1 MRFFIA
7 FYENLRMAFTALR
20 AHKMRAFLTTL
31 GIIIG
36 VLTIIA
42 ISTVISGLNR
52 AFMSE
57 ISALGSDVLYIQ
69 KYPWLAG
76 MDWFK
81 YRNRKNITLKEAQ
94 AVMNQ
99 ARLAEAISYSVG
111 TRRTVKYN
119 GETLKRVRIVGTTEG
134 YRETANAYPAY
145 GRFLIESDVQ
155 HRRSV
160 CVLGWT
166 VAEKLFKNV
175 NPIGREVKIGGYYFR
190 VIGILEK
197 KGSLFG
203 QNLDEIVIIPF
214 GVFRKIYGTR
224 RSLTITVKV
233 GDPELV
239 EDAKDE
245 LRGIL
250 RRVRKL
256 TPRQEDDFAINQ
268 QDMLTSFYKQI
279 TTTLYIVAIGIGAI
293 SLLVG
298 GIGIMNIM
306 LVSVTERTREI
317 GIRKALGARRFDIL
331 SQFLVEAITICLM
344 GGIIGI
350 LLGFVVGALIGAF
363 TPLPATISLWSIVM
377 GLLFTSSVGI
387 FFGLY
392 PAAKAAKL
400 SPIEALRYE

>member
-1 MRFFIA
+1 MRFLIA
-7 FYENLRMAFTALR
+7 FYENLRMAITALR
-20 AHKMRAFLTTL
+20 THKMRAFLTTL
-31 GIIIG
+31 GIVIG

-52 AFMSE
+52 AFTSE

-69 KYPWLAG
+69 KYPWMTG

-81 YRNRKNITLKEAQ
+81 YRNRKDITLREAK
-94 AVMNQ
+94 AVMKY
-99 ARLAEAISYSVG
+99 ARFAKAVSYSVG
-111 TRRTVKYN
+111 TSRTVKFRD
-119 GETLKRVRIVGTTEG
+119 ESASDVRIIGTIES
-134 YRETANAYPAY
+134 YRDTYNAYPAF
-145 GRFLIESDVQ
+145 GRFLIPSDVQ
-155 HRRSV
+155 HRRFV

-175 NPIGREVKIGGYYFR
+175 NPLGREVKIGGYYFR
-190 VIGILEK
+190 VVGVLEK
-197 KGSLFG
+197 RGSLFG
-203 QNLDEIVIIPF
+203 FNLDEMVIIPF
-214 GVFRKIYGTR
+214 GVFRKLYGTR

-233 GDPELV
+233 GDPQLLEQ
-239 EDAKDE
+239 ARDE

-250 RRVRKL
+250 RRVRHL
-256 TPRQEDDFAINQ
+256 SPRDEDDFAINQ
-268 QDMLTSFYKQI
+268 QDMLTNFYKQL
-279 TTTLYIVAIGIGAI
+279 TGTLYIVAIGIGAI

-317 GIRKALGARRFDIL
+317 GIRKAIGARRFDIL
-331 SQFLVEAITICLM
+331 SQFLIEAVTICML
-344 GGIIGI
+344 GGLIGI
-350 LLGFVVGALIGAF
+350 LLGFAVGKMISAF
-363 TPLPATISLWSIVM
+363 TPLPASISVWSVLL

-392 PAAKAAKL
+392 PAAKAARL

>member
-1 MRFFIA
+1 MRFIIA
-7 FYENLRMAFTALR
+7 FYENLRMALTALR

-69 KYPWLAG
+69 KYPWLSG

-81 YRNRKNITLKEAQ
+81 YRNRKNITLREAQ
-94 AVMNQ
+94 AVMKY
-99 ARLAEAISYSVG
+99 AKLAKAVSYSVG
-111 TRRTVKYN
+111 TSRTVKYRD
-119 GETLKRVRIVGTTEG
+119 ESVKRVRIIGTTEG
-134 YRETANAYPAY
+134 YRETYNAYPAY
-145 GRFLIESDVQ
+145 GRFLIPTDVQ
-155 HRRSV
+155 HRRFV
-160 CVLGWT
+160 CVLGWS

-190 VIGILEK
+190 VVGILEK
-197 KGSLFG
+197 KGNLFG
-203 QNLDEIVIIPF
+203 LNLDEMAVIPF
-214 GVFRKIYGTR
+214 GVFRRLYGFR

-233 GDPELV
+233 GDPKLL
-239 EDAKDE
+239 DKAKDE

-250 RRVRKL
+250 RRVRHLSPKD
-256 TPRQEDDFAINQ
+256 EDDFAINQ
-268 QDMLTSFYKQI
+268 QDMLTSLYKQL
-279 TTTLYIVAIGIGAI
+279 TGTLYVVAIGIGAI

-317 GIRKALGARRFDIL
+317 GIRKAIGARRLDIM
-331 SQFLVEAITICLM
+331 SQFLVEAVAICLM

-350 LLGFVVGALIGAF
+350 LLGFGVGKMISAF
-363 TPLPATISLWSIVM
+363 TPLPATISIWSVVM
-377 GLLFTSSVGI
+377 GLLFTSSVGV
-387 FFGLY
+387 FFGIY
-392 PAAKAAKL
+392 PAAKAARL